1 MPISPPHYGEK
12 PVKMIHNGAME
23 RFTTHPS
30 KYSLLRPF
38 ELVHWPA
45 AICISC
51 VISLGPFINRSSADE
66 PRAVPEFSRDIQ
78 PLLSD
83 NCYQCH
89 GPDEATREADLRLDT
104 KQGIRDIV
112 DASGSIDDNELLRR
126 VNSDDPDEV
135 MPPPETGTPLTQR
148 ERQMLADWIAAG
160 GQWQGHWAFEPPVRP
175 RLPSVSRRN
184 LAWANNAID
193 LFVAQRLEQAGLNPS
208 PPAAPVKR
216 LRRVSLDL
224 TGLPPT
230 PQQLDQFLAKPSEAR
245 WSQTVERLLASP
257 RYGERMAMDW
267 LDAARYA
274 DTNGYQGDRERTM
287 WPWRDWVIDAV
298 NRNLPF
304 DQFTVWQLAG
314 DLLPDATDEQK
325 LATGFCRNHMING
338 EGGRIAEE
346 NRVEYIYDQ
355 IETLGTVWMGMTV
368 QCCRCHDH
376 KFDPI
381 KQDEY
386 FQLFAFFNQTPING
400 GGGDPQMAPNLAV
413 PTDEQR
419 ARINLLQADL
429 RTAAANLTQ
438 MERGQDDGEFPTAVT
453 ELLKKPVSGRNAE
466 QWKQFEEY
474 FQERQPQLVD
484 LAKQWRG
491 TQRDLQQVRNAVPKV
506 MVMADMPK
514 DKYRTSFVLNK
525 GLYNQRLDPVQ
536 AGTPEFL
543 PPLTAAEPDR
553 RNIAEW
559 LVDPQHPL
567 TARVTVNRI
576 WQTFF
581 GVGIVKT
588 TEDFGVQGD
597 KPSHPQLLDWLA
609 CELIESGWNTKR
621 IVQLI
626 VESSTYQQS
635 SHVTESLLELDPE
648 NRLLG
653 RGPRFRMP
661 AWMIRDHALAVSG
674 ILQGDM
680 GGPSIK
686 PYQPAGIWAEA
697 SFGNKRYQQST
708 GAGLYRRSLYVYWRR
723 IVGPTLFFDMSK
735 RQTCSVRSGTTNTPL
750 HALVTLND
758 TTYVEA
764 ARIMA
769 ARVLTSRKTNHDRMA
784 FAFRLATSRF
794 PNDDEL
800 HVLTNRLTQLAD
812 HYAGNPNDARELVST
827 GDHRSSEQLDESEL
841 AAWTTI
847 CLTLL
852 NLDEA
857 LNK

>member
-1 MPISPPHYGEK
+1 MPISLPHYGEK
-12 PVKMIHNGAME
+12 QVNMIHNGVMA
-23 RFTTHPS
+23 RFIPQQSTHPVRWLLQFGGWVV
-30 KYSLLRPF
+30 SLC
-38 ELVHWPA
+38 
-45 AICISC
+45 IC
-51 VISLGPFINRSSADE
+51 LGLFANSSTAVE
-66 PRAVPEFSRDIQ
+66 PHTAPEFSRDIQ

-112 DASGSIDDNELLRR
+112 TSGSVDDNELLRR
-126 VNSDDPDEV
+126 INSEDPDEV
-135 MPPPETGTPLTQR
+135 MPPPETGAVLTPR
-148 ERQMLADWIAAG
+148 ERKMLADWIAAG
-160 GQWQGHWAFEPPVRP
+160 GQWQGHWAFEAPVRP
-175 RLPSVSRRN
+175 PLPNVSRGS
-184 LAWANNAID
+184 LAWARNPID
-193 LFVAQRLEQAGLNPS
+193 LFVAERLEQVGLHPS
-208 PPAAPVKR
+208 PLATPAKR
-216 LRRVSLDL
+216 LRRLSLDL

-230 PQQLDQFLAKPSEAR
+230 PKQLDQFLASPTTAN
-245 WSQTVERLLASP
+245 WVLTVERLLASP

-287 WPWRDWVIDAV
+287 WPWRDWVIDAI

-314 DLLPDATDEQK
+314 DLLPNATDEQK

-381 KQDEY
+381 KQEEY
-386 FQLFAFFNQTPING
+386 FKLFAFFNQTPING
-400 GGGDPQMAPNLAV
+400 GGGDPQMAPNLTV
-413 PTDEQR
+413 PTDEQQ
-419 ARINLLQADL
+419 ARISGLEIDLQAV
-429 RTAAANLTQ
+429 AAELTQ
-438 MERGQDDGEFPTAVT
+438 LESSQDDGEFPAEVAG
-453 ELLKKPVSGRNAE
+453 LLKKPATDRSSE
-466 QWKQFEEY
+466 QWQQFEQY
-474 FQERQPQLVD
+474 FGERRPQLVS
-484 LAKQWRG
+484 LAQKWRG
-491 TQRDLQQVRNAVPKV
+491 IQRDLKQAQDEVPKV
-506 MVMADMPK
+506 MVMADMPR
-514 DKYRTSFVLNK
+514 DKYRASYILNK

-536 AGTPEFL
+536 AGTPSFL
-543 PPLTAAEPDR
+543 PPLNATEPDR
-553 RNIAEW
+553 RHIAEW

-588 TEDFGVQGD
+588 SEDFGVQGD

-609 CELIESGWNTKR
+609 SELISSGWDSKR

-626 VESSTYQQS
+626 VESSTYQQNS
-635 SHVTESLLELDPE
+635 NVTETLLELDPE

-653 RGPRFRMP
+653 RGPRLRMP

-686 PYQPAGIWAEA
+686 PYQPAGIWEEA
-697 SFGNKRYQQST
+697 SFGNKKYQQSQ
-708 GAGLYRRSLYVYWRR
+708 GAELYRRSLYIYWRR

-735 RQTCSVRSGTTNTPL
+735 RQTCSVRHGTTNTPL

-769 ARVLTSRKTNHDRMA
+769 ARVIASRTSNRERMA
-784 FAFRLATSRF
+784 FAFRLVTSRF
-794 PNDDEL
+794 PREDEL
-800 HVLTNRLTQLAD
+800 DLLAKRLTQLSAYYAD
-812 HYAGNPNDARELVST
+812 NANDARDLVSI
-827 GDHRSSEQLDESEL
+827 GEHSVSEKQHPSEL
-841 AAWTTI
+841 AAWTTV